1 MDGTRA
7 YPSLSTL
14 GHIWARFC
22 ASRIAGRRL
31 LVATLALRT
40 MARDQRNATTM
51 SARRSGILLT
61 VIMLTAIASVLF
73 GLRSYGSFLLL
84 RSA

>member
-1 MDGTRA
+1 
-7 YPSLSTL
+7 
-14 GHIWARFC
+14 
-22 ASRIAGRRL
+22 
-31 LVATLALRT
+31 
-40 MARDQRNATTM
+40 M